1 MTPEAWLLAI
11 IAAGLFVLIFGA
23 TIGSIF
29 ELSDAE
35 PLGCFLFVFGI
46 IVSVLG
52 TLSFLLRIFYKLAT
66 E

>member
-11 IAAGLFVLIFGA
+11 IATGLFVLILGAFFGCA
-23 TIGSIF
+23 F
-29 ELSDAE
+29 EHSELE
-35 PLGCFLFVFGI
+35 IYGCCFAVFGI
-46 IVSVLG
+46 IVSGLG